1 MSAQLQHPNSFSA
14 HLALAAG
21 VAVSI
26 TAETMEQLAG
36 VVAKLQGTE
45 PANDTGLKALEGKT
59 VTVVADGKTA
69 KAEAGK
75 ASPAPSPTPAPVS
88 AQAAGSGSESGDDAP
103 KYTYD
108 DVKDRVLKLAKI
120 SRETATKTLGAFKT
134 VGGDKVD
141 HGNKLQLPDYPAFIA
156 AADKA
161 ITAAGAPA

>member
-1 MSAQLQHPNSFSA
+1 MSAQIASTNSFSA

-36 VVAKLQGTE
+36 VVSKLQGAA
-45 PANDTGLKALEGKT
+45 ANDAKVVVKETKPETVIKGATTSEAKDAGNASASTGT
-59 VTVVADGKTA
+59 Q
-69 KAEAGK
+69 
-75 ASPAPSPTPAPVS
+75 ASAPPAA
-88 AQAAGSGSESGDDAP
+88 SGSEPDADAP
-103 KYTYD
+103 RYTYD
-108 DVKDRVLKLAKI
+108 DVKARVLALSKVRRELAV
-120 SRETATKTLGAFKT
+120 ETLGAFKT

-161 ITAAGAPA
+161 LGAGNA